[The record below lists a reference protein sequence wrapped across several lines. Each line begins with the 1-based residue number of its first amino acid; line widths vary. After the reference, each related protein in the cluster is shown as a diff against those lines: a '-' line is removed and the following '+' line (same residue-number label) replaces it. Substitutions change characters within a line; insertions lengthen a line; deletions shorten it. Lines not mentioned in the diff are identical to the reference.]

1 MQNRLIL
8 TIFFFFAISSIS
20 FAQNL
25 ILSKGASQIISLEEN
40 PSTGYQW
47 ITHLIAPSKSDVI
60 VIEDL
65 GFYRK
70 DILPG
75 RPGLHKWRL
84 LARNSGR
91 VILKLL
97 YKRSWEAEVVKMIR
111 INILVK

>member
-1 MQNRLIL
+1 MQNRLTL
-8 TIFFFFAISSIS
+8 SIFFFFTISSIS

-25 ILSKGASQIISLEEN
+25 TLSKGASQIISLEEN

-47 ITHLIAPSKSDVI
+47 IAQLITPSKSDII
-60 VIEDL
+60 VIHDL
-65 GFYRK
+65 GFLRK

-75 RPGLHKWRL
+75 SPGLHKWRL